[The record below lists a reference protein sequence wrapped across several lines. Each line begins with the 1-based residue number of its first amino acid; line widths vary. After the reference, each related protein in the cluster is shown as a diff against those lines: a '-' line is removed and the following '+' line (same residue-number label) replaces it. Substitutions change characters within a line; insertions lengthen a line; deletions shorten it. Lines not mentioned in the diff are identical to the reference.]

1 VRDAEKFMDNLLE
14 FDFVA
19 AIDNISELNVDQI
32 VDDVVESIKQTTGIE
47 L

>member
-1 VRDAEKFMDNLLE
+1 MDNLLE